1 MKTKFGSIT
10 LGILFGVLLLQ
21 LGSKPVAAQPPVV
34 TFIEHR
40 EGSAQIVDCGT
51 FQIIDD
57 FIGDL
62 TVTVFFDNDGESR
75 LDIDFQGIDSIRNSS
90 GEPSYTSP
98 FHNKILVD
106 LDAAL
111 GNVVGVNFAVT
122 VPGYGTVFMDVGRLV
137 VDEAQ
142 NLHFRA
148 GPHQAVDADYAR
160 LCEAFK

>member
-1 MKTKFGSIT
+1 MNARFSSIT

-21 LGSKPVAAQPPVV
+21 LSSKPAAAQSPIV
-34 TFIEHR
+34 TFVEHR
-40 EGSAQIVDCGT
+40 EGSVQIADCGT

-57 FIGDL
+57 FAGNL

-75 LDIDFQGIDSIRNSS
+75 LDIDFQGIDSIRTSS
-90 GEPSYTSP
+90 GESSYTSP

-111 GNVVGVNFAVT
+111 GNAVGVNFAVT
-122 VPGYGTVFMDVGRLV
+122 VPGYGAVFMDVGRLV
-137 VDEAQ
+137 VDEER

-160 LCEAFK
+160 LCEALK